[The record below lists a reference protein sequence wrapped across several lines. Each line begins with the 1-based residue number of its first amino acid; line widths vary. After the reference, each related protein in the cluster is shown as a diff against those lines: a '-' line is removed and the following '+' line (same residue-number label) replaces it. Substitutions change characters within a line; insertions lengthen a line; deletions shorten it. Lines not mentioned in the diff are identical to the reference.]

1 MAFPAQRMF
10 FSPQL
15 ACSVREA
22 SLMGV
27 MAGRATEVRYAVMAT
42 LDPFEI
48 LLIVILLPL
57 FFVCSSPFQ
66 RSARKN
72 SKMFHCFRQEL
83 PFFTKEL

>member
-1 MAFPAQRMF
+1 
-10 FSPQL
+10 
-15 ACSVREA
+15 
-22 SLMGV
+22 MGV

-57 FFVCSSPFQ
+57 FFVCSSLFQ
-66 RSARKN
+66 RIARKN

-83 PFFTKEL
+83 PFFTEEL